1 MLILLKPSFDGSQL
15 DGVCAGWLIAR
26 GEVDK
31 AHKILADLH
40 ANGLMTDQLVE
51 NELEEII
58 RAIDDEKKN
67 STSWASMFAT
77 AGNRRRMAV
86 LTVIGAG
93 TQLNGNGI
101 VTYYLA
107 PILRS
112 IGITDS
118 TTIAG
123 LLVCIVT
130 LPHASAAN
138 PVGAL
143 YREDCPSGIGL
154 LLFLER

>member
-1 MLILLKPSFDGSQL
+1 M
-15 DGVCAGWLIAR
+15 
-26 GEVDK
+26 DK

-130 LPHASAAN
+130 LPHAPAAN

-143 YREDCPSGIGL
+143 YREAFQSGIGL